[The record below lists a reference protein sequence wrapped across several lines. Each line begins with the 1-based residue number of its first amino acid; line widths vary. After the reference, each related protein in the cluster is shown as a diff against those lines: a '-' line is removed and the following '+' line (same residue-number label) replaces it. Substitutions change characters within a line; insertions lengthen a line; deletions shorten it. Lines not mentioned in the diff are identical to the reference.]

1 MAMSEPTQPLAGAPA
16 AAAKARTSFGILGAI
31 SLSHLLNDMI
41 QSLIL
46 AIYPLLQAEFSLTF
60 VQIGLITLTFQL
72 ASSLLQ
78 PVVGY
83 WTDKYPMPWSLPVG
97 MCFTL
102 SGLVLLAMAG
112 SFGGVLL
119 AAALVGT
126 GSSVFHPESSRVA
139 RMASGGRHG
148 LAQSIFQVGGN
159 FGSSLGPL
167 LAAVI
172 IAPYGKGN
180 VAWFVLAA
188 LLAIVVLAQI
198 SRWYAAQHRIAKG
211 KPKAI
216 IANPLPRNKV
226 VLAVSVL
233 LLLIFS
239 KYFYMASISSYYTFY
254 LMQKFGLSIQNAQLH
269 LFAFLFAVAAGTVI
283 GGPVGDKI
291 GRKYVIWGSIL
302 GVAPFTLVLPYATLY
317 WTGILT
323 VIIEIKAAAICG
335 ADMKH
340 YNVDSGSDE
349 FNSVRGHEFAGRIAR
364 VGEKVKDW
372 KVGQRVVSDN
382 SGHVCGVCPACEQG
396 DFLCCTEKVNLGL
409 DNNTWG
415 GGFSKYC
422 LVPGEIL
429 KIHRHA
435 LWEIP
440 EGVDYE
446 EAAVLDPICNAYKSI
461 AQQSKFLPGQDVV
474 VIGTGPLGLFSVQM
488 ARIMGAVNIV
498 VVGLDE
504 DVPVRFPV
512 AKELGATA
520 FVNGSTEDVVARC
533 REICGKD
540 NLGLVIECSGA
551 NIALKQA
558 IDMLR
563 PNGEVVRV
571 GMGFKPLDF
580 SINDITSWNKS
591 IIGHM
596 AYDSTSWRNAIRLL
610 ASGAIK
616 VKPMITHRIG
626 LSQWREGF
634 DAMVD
639 KTAIKVIMTYDFDE

>member
-1 MAMSEPTQPLAGAPA
+1 MSSQ
-16 AAAKARTSFGILGAI
+16 
-31 SLSHLLNDMI
+31 
-41 QSLIL
+41 
-46 AIYPLLQAEFSLTF
+46 
-60 VQIGLITLTFQL
+60 
-72 ASSLLQ
+72 
-78 PVVGY
+78 
-83 WTDKYPMPWSLPVG
+83 
-97 MCFTL
+97 
-102 SGLVLLAMAG
+102 
-112 SFGGVLL
+112 
-119 AAALVGT
+119 
-126 GSSVFHPESSRVA
+126 
-139 RMASGGRHG
+139 
-148 LAQSIFQVGGN
+148 
-159 FGSSLGPL
+159 
-167 LAAVI
+167 
-172 IAPYGKGN
+172 
-180 VAWFVLAA
+180 
-188 LLAIVVLAQI
+188 
-198 SRWYAAQHRIAKG
+198 
-211 KPKAI
+211 
-216 IANPLPRNKV
+216 
-226 VLAVSVL
+226 
-233 LLLIFS
+233 
-239 KYFYMASISSYYTFY
+239 
-254 LMQKFGLSIQNAQLH
+254 
-269 LFAFLFAVAAGTVI
+269 
-283 GGPVGDKI
+283 
-291 GRKYVIWGSIL
+291 
-302 GVAPFTLVLPYATLY
+302 
-317 WTGILT
+317 
-323 VIIEIKAAAICG
+323 
-335 ADMKH
+335 
-340 YNVDSGSDE
+340 
-349 FNSVRGHEFAGRIAR
+349 

-440 EGVDYE
+440 DGVDYE
-446 EAAVLDPICNAYKSI
+446 DAAVLDPICNAYKSI

-498 VVGLDE
+498 VVGLQE
-504 DVPVRFPV
+504 DVAVRFPV

-520 FVNGSTEDVVARC
+520 VVNGSTEDVVARC
-533 REICGKD
+533 QQICGKD

-558 IDMLR
+558 IEMLR

-580 SINDITSWNKS
+580 SINDITAWNKS